1 MMWSQ
6 IDYLMQKEN
15 MNSVPSGD
23 PVLLK
28 ELPYSSEDNLV
39 CSEEKKKKKANI
51 YVKIGTF

>member
-39 CSEEKKKKKANI
+39 CPEEKKKKANI